1 MKLNLELQSSYEAL
15 ELLEGL
21 LKELQIALDF
31 DDDFY
36 ARLMLSVSEAATNA
50 IVHGNKLNPSK
61 KVTIHAE
68 ANTQTLGLTVT
79 FTIKDEGDGFNP
91 DNIPNPL
98 EEEHLLIPSGRGVF
112 LIKEYADELE
122 YQDEGRTIVIKFNL

>member
-1 MKLNLELQSSYEAL
+1 MKLNLKLESSYEAL
-15 ELLEGL
+15 ELIEGL
-21 LKELQIALDF
+21 LNELQVVLNF

-68 ANTQTLGLTVT
+68 ANTQTLT

>member
-1 MKLNLELQSSYEAL
+1 MPIKYGMKLNLKLESSYEAL

-21 LKELQIALDF
+21 LNELQVVLNF

-61 KVTIHAE
+61 KVTIRSQY
-68 ANTQTLGLTVT
+68 TYSCIYDQ
-79 FTIKDEGDGFNP
+79 
-91 DNIPNPL
+91 
-98 EEEHLLIPSGRGVF
+98 R
-112 LIKEYADELE
+112 
-122 YQDEGRTIVIKFNL
+122 

>member
-1 MKLNLELQSSYEAL
+1 MKLNLKLESSYEAL

-21 LKELQIALDF
+21 LNELQVVLNF

-61 KVTIHAE
+61 KVTIDAE
-68 ANTQTLGLTVT
+68 ANTHTLA

>member
-1 MKLNLELQSSYEAL
+1 MKFNLELQSSYEAL
-15 ELLEGL
+15 ELIEGL
-21 LKELQIALDF
+21 LDDLQDALGF
-31 DDDFY
+31 ENDFY

-61 KVTIHAE
+61 KVTIHTE
-68 ANTQTLGLTVT
+68 ANTHTLA
-79 FTIKDEGDGFNP
+79 FTIKDEGNGFNP

>member
-1 MKLNLELQSSYEAL
+1 MKLNLELQSSYKAL
-15 ELLEGL
+15 DLLEGL
-21 LKELQIALDF
+21 LNDLQDALGF
-31 DDDFY
+31 DNDFY
-36 ARLMLSVSEAATNA
+36 ARLMLSVSEATTNA

-61 KVTIHAE
+61 KVTIHAD
-68 ANTQTLGLTVT
+68 ANTHTLA

-91 DNIPNPL
+91 DTIPNPL

-122 YQDEGRTIVIKFNL
+122 YKDEGSTIVIKFNL

>member
-15 ELLEGL
+15 DLLEGL
-21 LKELQIALDF
+21 LNDLQDALGF
-31 DDDFY
+31 DNDFY
-36 ARLMLSVSEAATNA
+36 ARLMLSVSEATTNA

-61 KVTIHAE
+61 KVTIHAD
-68 ANTQTLGLTVT
+68 ANTHTLA

-91 DNIPNPL
+91 DTIPNPL

-122 YQDEGRTIVIKFNL
+122 YKDEGSTIVIKFNL

>member
-61 KVTIHAE
+61 KVTIDAE
-68 ANTQTLGLTVT
+68 ANTHTLA

>member
-1 MKLNLELQSSYEAL
+1 MKLNLELQSSYKAL
-15 ELLEGL
+15 DLLEGL
-21 LKELQIALDF
+21 LNDLQDALGF
-31 DDDFY
+31 DNDFY
-36 ARLMLSVSEAATNA
+36 ARLMLSVSEATTNA

-61 KVTIHAE
+61 KVTIHAD
-68 ANTQTLGLTVT
+68 ANTHTLA

-91 DNIPNPL
+91 DTIPNPL

-112 LIKEYADELE
+112 LIKEYADVLE

>member
-1 MKLNLELQSSYEAL
+1 MKFKLELQSSYEEL

-21 LKELQIALDF
+21 LNELQVVLNF

-36 ARLMLSVSEAATNA
+36 AHLMLSVSEAATNA

-61 KVTIHAE
+61 KVTIDAE
-68 ANTQTLGLTVT
+68 ANTHTLA

>member
-1 MKLNLELQSSYEAL
+1 MKLNLKLESSYEAL

-21 LKELQIALDF
+21 LNELQVVLNF

-61 KVTIHAE
+61 KLTIDAE
-68 ANTQTLGLTVT
+68 ANTHTLA

>member
-1 MKLNLELQSSYEAL
+1 MKLNLELQSSYKAL
-15 ELLEGL
+15 DLLEGL
-21 LKELQIALDF
+21 LNELQVVLNF

-61 KVTIHAE
+61 KVTIDAE
-68 ANTQTLGLTVT
+68 ANTHTLA

-112 LIKEYADELE
+112 LIKEYADVLE

>member
-15 ELLEGL
+15 DLLEGL
-21 LKELQIALDF
+21 LNDLQDALGF
-31 DDDFY
+31 DNDFY

-61 KVTIHAE
+61 KVTIDAE
-68 ANTQTLGLTVT
+68 ANTHTLA

-91 DNIPNPL
+91 DTIPNPL
-98 EEEHLLIPSGRGVF
+98 EEEHLLISSGRGVF

-122 YQDEGRTIVIKFNL
+122 YKDEGRTIVIKFNL

>member
-1 MKLNLELQSSYEAL
+1 MKLNLKLESSYEAL
-15 ELLEGL
+15 ELIEGL
-21 LKELQIALDF
+21 LNELQVVLNF

-61 KVTIHAE
+61 KVTIDAE
-68 ANTQTLGLTVT
+68 ANTQTLT

>member
-21 LKELQIALDF
+21 LNELQVVLNF

-61 KVTIHAE
+61 KVTIVVE
-68 ANTQTLGLTVT
+68 ANTHTLA

-122 YQDEGRTIVIKFNL
+122 YQDEGRTLVIKFNL